1 MKKFT
6 IVGLGACLAVFFSA
20 GPGQGADV
28 SKGLKIGAAGP
39 FTGAAAA
46 PGMEIFNSIKIA
58 VDEKNAA
65 GGINGVRVKLI
76 MGDDAGDA
84 AQGVNV
90 AEKFCSDEAIYGV
103 IGPPMSNVA
112 EATMRIYGGCNLTCI
127 TTAASKP
134 ALTEKGYTHF
144 FRVNARDDAHGP
156 AVGTFIAKD
165 LGVKSLYVLNTKDT
179 YSQGYA
185 DQVVA
190 TLKRLGLTKIWRDT
204 IVAGAKDFS
213 AVLTRV
219 KSQAPDL
226 VLVGAKAAPDHAVIV
241 RQMRELGIKA
251 IYFGSEGAR
260 DIEEF
265 IGASEGAAEGAYLNH
280 FAPDIYKI
288 PQAAGYVKAY
298 ERKYGSLS
306 GFGPPAY
313 EATNILLAA
322 MEKAAADGTITR
334 QEVMKHVAA
343 TRDYRGILG
352 FPISFDKKGD
362 LEGGAT
368 YIFKVVGKGF
378 KLVKVAKGE

>member
-1 MKKFT
+1 MKKF
-6 IVGLGACLAVFFSA
+6 IVLGLCACFLVFFTSA
-20 GPGQGADV
+20 PGQGADV
-28 SKGLKIGAAGP
+28 SMGLKIGAAGP

-58 VDEKNAA
+58 IDEKNAA
-65 GGINGVRVKLI
+65 GGIKGVKVKLV

-90 AEKFCSDEAIYGV
+90 AEKFCADKTMYGV

-112 EATMRIYGGCNLTCI
+112 EATLRIYGGCNLTCI

-134 ALTEKGYTHF
+134 ALTEKGYKHF

-156 AVGTFIAKD
+156 AVGTFIARD
-165 LGVKSLYVLNTKDT
+165 LGVKSVYVLNTKDT

-190 TLKRLGLTKIWRDT
+190 TLKRLGVTRIWRDT

-213 AVLTRV
+213 PVLTKV
-219 KSQAPDL
+219 KAQGPDL
-226 VLVGAKAAPDHAVIV
+226 VLVGAKAAPDHAVMV

-260 DIEEF
+260 DLKDFIE
-265 IGASEGAAEGAYLNH
+265 ASEGAAEGAYLNH

-288 PQAAGYVKAY
+288 PEAAGYVKSY
-298 ERKYGSLS
+298 ESKYGSLS

-313 EATNILLAA
+313 EATKILLGA
-322 MEKAAADGTITR
+322 MEKAAADGDITR
-334 QEVMKHVAA
+334 QEVMKLVAG
-343 TRDYRGILG
+343 TKDYKGILG
-352 FPISFDKKGD
+352 FPVSFDSKGD
-362 LEGGAT
+362 LKGGAT

>member
-1 MKKFT
+1 MKKF
-6 IVGLGACLAVFFSA
+6 IVLGLCACFLVFFTGA
-20 GPGQGADV
+20 PGQGADV
-28 SKGLKIGAAGP
+28 STGLKIGAAGP

-58 VDEKNAA
+58 IDEKNAA
-65 GGINGVRVKLI
+65 GGIKGVRVKLV

-90 AEKFCSDEAIYGV
+90 AEKFCADKTMYGV

-112 EATMRIYGGCNLTCI
+112 EATLRIYGGCNLTCI

-134 ALTEKGYTHF
+134 ALTEKGYKHF

-156 AVGTFIAKD
+156 AVGTFIARD
-165 LGVKSLYVLNTKDT
+165 LGVKSVYVLNTKDT

-190 TLKRLGLTKIWRDT
+190 TLKRLGVTRMWRDT

-213 AVLTRV
+213 PVLTKV
-219 KSQAPDL
+219 KAQGLDL
-226 VLVGAKAAPDHAVIV
+226 VLVGAKAAPDHAVMV

-260 DIEEF
+260 DLKDFIE
-265 IGASEGAAEGAYLNH
+265 AAEGAAEGAYLNH

-288 PQAAGYVKAY
+288 PEAAGYVKSY
-298 ERKYGSLS
+298 ESKYGSLS

-313 EATNILLAA
+313 EATKILLAA
-322 MEKAAADGTITR
+322 MEKAAADGDITR
-334 QEVMKHVAA
+334 QEVMKFVAG
-343 TRDYRGILG
+343 TKDYKGILG
-352 FPISFDKKGD
+352 FPVSFDSKGD
-362 LEGGAT
+362 LKGGAT